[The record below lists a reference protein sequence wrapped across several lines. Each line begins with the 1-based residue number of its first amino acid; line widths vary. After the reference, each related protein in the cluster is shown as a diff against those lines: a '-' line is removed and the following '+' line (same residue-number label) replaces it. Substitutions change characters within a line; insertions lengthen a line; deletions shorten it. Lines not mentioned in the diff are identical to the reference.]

1 MRIKDIPKENR
12 PRERLKQNGVDALS
26 NSELLAVI
34 LQKGTQKENVI
45 DMSNRLLSKYS
56 IDKLS
61 DCSLTEL
68 KAIPGIGDAKAMQIK
83 AIFEINKRNSVS
95 KTNGKAIKSAKDVFD
110 YMFPKLSGL
119 DKEHFVVLF
128 LDSKN
133 HVIKEETVSVG
144 ILNAS
149 LIHPR
154 EVFKSAIKESANSII
169 LVHNHPSGDCEPSE
183 GDLNATCR
191 VRDSGKVLKINLIDH
206 VIVSKDGYYSFKENS
221 KM

>member
-12 PRERLKQNGVDALS
+12 PRERLKQNGVEALS

-83 AIFEINKRNSVS
+83 ALFKLNYLRFCLINVS
-95 KTNGKAIKSAKDVFD
+95 QNIIWDKLIM
-110 YMFPKLSGL
+110 YMHPKL
-119 DKEHFVVLF
+119 
-128 LDSKN
+128 
-133 HVIKEETVSVG
+133 
-144 ILNAS
+144 
-149 LIHPR
+149 
-154 EVFKSAIKESANSII
+154 
-169 LVHNHPSGDCEPSE
+169 C
-183 GDLNATCR
+183 
-191 VRDSGKVLKINLIDH
+191 NLIFYKKSYL
-206 VIVSKDGYYSFKENS
+206 IIISWIGPIISSSPLSFSSNVGFGSHEF
-221 KM
+221 